1 MKKIYKSFD
10 ELPIMLSVTETA
22 TVLGISRTSAYELVK
37 CNDFPSINVGSRIVI
52 PKDKL
57 KKWIQNQLEVEKR

>member
-10 ELPIMLSVTETA
+10 ELSIMLSVTETA

-37 CNDFPSINVGSRIVI
+37 GNDFPSIKVGSRIVV
-52 PKDKL
+52 PKDEL
-57 KKWIQNQLEVEKR
+57 QKWIQKQLGCKE

>member
-1 MKKIYKSFD
+1 MNKIYKSFD

-37 CNDFPSINVGSRIVI
+37 GNGFPSIKVGSRIVV
-52 PKDKL
+52 PKDEL
-57 KKWIQNQLEVEKR
+57 QKWIQKQLGCKE

>member
-37 CNDFPSINVGSRIVI
+37 GNDFPSIKVSSRIVV
-52 PKDKL
+52 PKDEL
-57 KKWIQNQLEVEKR
+57 QQWIQEQLSGK

>member
-37 CNDFPSINVGSRIVI
+37 GNNFPSIKVGSHIVV
-52 PKDKL
+52 PKDEL
-57 KKWIQNQLEVEKR
+57 QKWIQKQLGGKK

>member
-22 TVLGISRTSAYELVK
+22 AVLGISRTSAYELVK
-37 CNDFPSINVGSRIVI
+37 GNDFPSIKVGSRIIV
-52 PKDKL
+52 PKDEL
-57 KKWIQNQLEVEKR
+57 QQWIQKQLSGK